1 MKILVVED
9 NQQIME
15 TLCDFLEFK
24 GHQVDCAYHGEAALT
39 MLQQQRFDIIIMDI
53 MMPKLDGIQTVN
65 KLRHQ
70 LHINTPILFLTARD
84 TLDDKLAAFAA
95 GGDDYLVKPF
105 AMEELLVRLEA
116 LAKRGLRQDVNLLQ
130 VGELNFDLATHHIVR
145 AGKVLKLSKIQ
156 SEILKL
162 LMSHYPAVVSRE
174 QLFDTVW
181 QGQAPDSDV
190 LRSHIY
196 ALRNT
201 LDKGFAKPMLETVH
215 GQGYRLVRT

>member
-15 TLCDFLEFK
+15 TLCDFLELK
-24 GHQVDCAYHGEAALT
+24 GHQLDCAYHGEAALV
-39 MLQQQRFDIIIMDI
+39 MLQQQRFDIIVMDI
-53 MMPKLDGIQTVN
+53 MMPKLNGIQTVSR
-65 KLRHQ
+65 LRQ
-70 LHINTPILFLTARD
+70 QYHINTPILFLTARD

-116 LAKRGLRQDVNLLQ
+116 LAKRGLRQDINLLQ
-130 VGELNFDLATHHIVR
+130 VGELHFDLATHHAVR
-145 AGKVLKLSKIQ
+145 AGNVLKLSKIQ

-162 LMSHYPAVVSRE
+162 LMSHYPAMVSRE
-174 QLFDTVW
+174 QLFDAVW
-181 QGQAPDSDV
+181 QGEAPDSDV

-196 ALRNT
+196 ALRNA
-201 LDKGFAKPMLETVH
+201 LDKGFTKPMLETVH
-215 GQGYRLVRT
+215 GQGYRLVKT

>member
-15 TLCDFLEFK
+15 TLCDFLELK

-39 MLQQQRFDIIIMDI
+39 ILQQQHFDTIIMDI
-53 MMPKLDGIQTVN
+53 MMPKLDGVQTVT
-65 KLRHQ
+65 KLRRDYHV
-70 LHINTPILFLTARD
+70 NTPILFLTARD
-84 TLDDKLAAFAA
+84 HLDDKLAAFAA

-116 LAKRGLRQDVNLLQ
+116 LSKRGLRQDVKLLQ
-130 VGELNFDLATHHIVR
+130 VGELSFDLATQHASR
-145 AGKVLKLSKIQ
+145 AGKPLKLSKIQ

-162 LMSHYPAVVSRE
+162 LMCQHPAMVSRD

-181 QGQAPDSDV
+181 QGEVPDSDV

-196 ALRNT
+196 ALRNA
-201 LDKGFAKPMLETVH
+201 LDKGFDSNMLETVH
-215 GQGYRLVRT
+215 GQGYRLVTP

>member
-15 TLCDFLEFK
+15 TLSDFLELK
-24 GHQVDCAYHGEAALT
+24 GHQIDCAYHGEAALT
-39 MLQQQRFDIIIMDI
+39 ILQQQRFDIIIMDI
-53 MMPKLDGIQTVN
+53 MMPKLDGIQTVTR
-65 KLRHQ
+65 LRRQ
-70 LHINTPILFLTARD
+70 YHINTPILFLTARD
-84 TLDDKLAAFAA
+84 HLDDKLAAFKA

-116 LAKRGLRQDVNLLQ
+116 LAKRGLRQDVNLLR
-130 VGELNFDLATHHIVR
+130 VGDLSFDLATQHAAR
-145 AGKVLKLSKIQ
+145 TGKLLKLSKIQ

-162 LMSHYPAVVSRE
+162 LMSAYPAMVSRE

-181 QGQAPDSDV
+181 QGDAPDSDV

-196 ALRNT
+196 TLRNA
-201 LDKGFAKPMLETVH
+201 LDKGFNHPMLETVH
-215 GQGYRLVRT
+215 GQGYRLVTQ